1 MAMQKFPKR
10 YVERIKEILP
20 ESEWDLFFEKV
31 VSPIPRSIRGDRGFQ
46 ASSKFKVLNSK
57 GWNLKKTAI
66 DDAFFIEPNSE
77 NEEPLGKTLEHFTG
91 NIYIQSLSSMLPVD
105 ILNPQ
110 PEEKILDLCAA
121 PGSKTT
127 FLAQKMGN
135 AGCIIANEISGSRSK
150 RLVANCNRMGITN
163 TVITQTDGVAMS
175 AFLGQEFDRI
185 LLDAPCSSEGFG
197 RKDPQY
203 FEKMWS
209 EPKIFT
215 TANLQKKLIE
225 SAFRMLKPEGIMI
238 YSTCTS
244 APEENE
250 FVVQHLLDTYGEF
263 VELLEFEMP
272 NIPSRGG
279 ISSFSGQT
287 VDEEITK
294 KSHRIYPHLQTEE
307 WDSEAF
313 YLILI
318 RKKYGLPIPPPR
330 KAIVKDMP
338 EIYKKNKQA
347 ETVSRLCKRFG
358 IEKKKILYS
367 EAGIKQVLVQ
377 KNNEIFITSREAA
390 GFCQKNLFRRLGIR
404 ILDKDKNIT
413 TQFAMKYGKWATANT
428 LELTVAQKDRWLAGY
443 DLIFTPEITEDLAL
457 LDGPILVKYEGFCL
471 GYGKMLNK
479 AFKLKN
485 KLDRDLTMAYRS

>member
-1 MAMQKFPKR
+1 MQNFPKR

-20 ESEWDLFFEKV
+20 EPEWDLFFKKV
-31 VSPIPRSIRGDRGFQ
+31 IEPLPRTTRVVNDECQIST
-46 ASSKFKVLNSK
+46 N
-57 GWNLKKTAI
+57 WNLKETAI
-66 DDAFFIEPNSE
+66 DNAFFITPKDKNKI
-77 NEEPLGKTLEHFTG
+77 PIGKTLEHFTG
-91 NIYIQSLSSMLPVD
+91 QVYMQSLSSMLPVE

-127 FLAQKMGN
+127 FMAQKMGN
-135 AGCIIANEISGSRSK
+135 SGCLVANEISGSRSK
-150 RLVANCNRMGITN
+150 KLVANLNRMGITN
-163 TVITQTDGVAMS
+163 TVVTQTDGIAIS

-197 RKDPQY
+197 RKDPKY

-225 SAFRMLKPEGIMI
+225 SAFRMLKPEGLMI

-250 FVVQHLLDTYGEF
+250 FVVQHLLDTYGEA
-263 VELLEFEMP
+263 VELVAFEMP
-272 NIPSRGG
+272 DIPSRKG
-279 ISSFSGQT
+279 ISSFFGKT
-287 VDEEITK
+287 VDSEITQ
-294 KSHRIYPHLQTEE
+294 KSHRIYPHLQTEK

-318 RKKYGLPIPPPR
+318 RKKYGLTITPPK
-330 KAIVKDMP
+330 KAIVKDPP

-347 ETVSRLCKRFG
+347 EMVSRLCKRFG
-358 IEKKKILYS
+358 LEKKIFLQS
-367 EAGIKQVLVQ
+367 EAGNKQVLVE
-377 KNNEIFITSREAA
+377 KNNDIFLTSREAA
-390 GFCQKNLFRRLGIR
+390 NFCQKNLFRRVGLK

-413 TQFAMKYGKWATANT
+413 TQFAIKYAKKATENVIV
-428 LELTVAQKDRWLAGY
+428 LTESEKDRWLAGY
-443 DLIFTPEITEDLAL
+443 DLIFSPEQLKL
-457 LDGPILVKYEGFCL
+457 LSFPDGAVLVRYKNFCL
-471 GYGKMLNK
+471 GWGKMLNK
-479 AFKLKN
+479 ASKLKN